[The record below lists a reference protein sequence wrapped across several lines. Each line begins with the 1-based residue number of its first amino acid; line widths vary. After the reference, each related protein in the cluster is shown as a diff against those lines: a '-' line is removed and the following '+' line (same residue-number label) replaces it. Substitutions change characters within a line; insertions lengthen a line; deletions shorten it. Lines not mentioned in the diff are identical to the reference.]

1 MTPGSRLLR
10 TMNVIAWL
18 LAIVG
23 VAYVVALVLTPFKP
37 GDRYTGPAAAY
48 LAMAALA
55 VAALLI
61 VGLLVFFI
69 ALVRRRP
76 HKWAMLR
83 AFAIG
88 IVCVMLAFA
97 VSRVW
102 IHHQLHQKQKN
113 PGSNAGVASTTGV
126 FGAGT
131 FKIQT
136 SNRPGY

>member
-1 MTPGSRLLR
+1 MKPGSGLLR
-10 TMNVIAWL
+10 TMRIIAGL
-18 LAIVG
+18 LALVG
-23 VAYVVALVLTPFKP
+23 AAYLAALVLTPFKP

-48 LAMAALA
+48 FAMAALA
-55 VAALLI
+55 VAVLVLA
-61 VGLLVFFI
+61 GLFVFLI

-76 HKWAMLR
+76 HKWAMVR
-83 AFAIG
+83 AVAIG

-102 IHHQLHQKQKN
+102 IHRQLQQKN

-136 SNRPGY
+136 SNRPGC